1 MALSSPPPVSPA
13 PKTTGLLSAVVVVA
27 ALGYFV
33 DIYDLILF
41 SIVRV
46 ASLKELGVTAPAELT
61 SKGLFL
67 INMQMGGMLL
77 GGILWGV
84 LGDKRGRLSVLFGSI
99 LLYSL
104 ANIANG
110 FVHTL
115 EQYAWLRLI
124 AGIGL
129 AGELGAGIT
138 LVAETL
144 PKEKRGYGTMIVATV
159 GVSGAMLAYWV
170 GEKLGWRN
178 AYFVGGGLGLALLL
192 LRVGVFESGLFEQA
206 RQQKSVE
213 RGNFFALFTNGP
225 RLLKYLKCLLIG
237 VPLWFVVGILITLAP
252 EFGRVL
258 GVQGEVTAGLAV
270 FWCYFGLVFGD
281 FASGALSQLL
291 RSRKRAL
298 QLFLLLCGTVMA
310 AYLYLLRG
318 ATPDAF
324 YRLCFVLGI
333 SVGFWALFVTVAAE
347 QFGTNLRA
355 TVATTAPNFARG
367 SVVALGPI
375 FTGVAAM
382 LGQPGTPDL
391 IGSATVVGAASL
403 LIAFWAVSTLPETH
417 GKDLDYVEVS

>member
-1 MALSSPPPVSPA
+1 MAPPLASSPA
-13 PKTTGLLSAVVVVA
+13 KTASLFSAIVIVA
-27 ALGYFV
+27 SLGYFV

-46 ASLKELGVTAPAELT
+46 KSLNALGIVDKEAVTNQ
-61 SKGLFL
+61 GIHL

-110 FVHTL
+110 FVQTI

-138 LVAETL
+138 LVAESL

-170 GEKLGWRN
+170 GEKFGWRN
-178 AYFVGGGLGLALLL
+178 AYFIGGGLGLLLL
-192 LRVGVFESGLFEQA
+192 ALRVGVYESGMFEQA
-206 RQQKSVE
+206 RRQEVA
-213 RGNFFALFTNGP
+213 RGNFLSLFTNGA
-225 RLLKYLKCLLIG
+225 RLLKYLRCLLIG

-252 EFGRVL
+252 EFGRAF

-281 FASGALSQLL
+281 FASGALSQLW
-291 RSRKRAL
+291 RSRNRTL
-298 QLFLLLCGTVMA
+298 QLFLGLCGTLVA
-310 AYLYLLRG
+310 VYLYGLRG
-318 ATPDAF
+318 ATPTTF
-324 YRLCFVLGI
+324 YAVCFVLGI
-333 SVGFWALFVTVAAE
+333 TVGFWALFVTVAAE

-367 SVVALGPI
+367 SVVLLTPLFQFLKAYQPAGRAAPLGI
-375 FTGVAAM
+375 ITGATI
-382 LGQPGTPDL
+382 LGLG
-391 IGSATVVGAASL
+391 SL
-403 LIAFWAVSTLPETH
+403 LIAFWSVRTLPESY
-417 GKDLDYVEVS
+417 GKDLDYQEV